1 MCSGDVLLSVNGE
14 SVEGLNHPKLVAK
27 IQESKDTLRY
37 SNNIQNITINSHH
50 HQRVSGAEQE
60 YSLSLAKV
68 KHD

>member
-50 HQRVSGAEQE
+50 HHRQWCRARVLTLEGQS
-60 YSLSLAKV
+60 
-68 KHD
+68 